1 MNTFRFL
8 FFVTVLILGLTASTI
23 ASGAVQQPVPPA
35 IPGPGEVLAAI
46 NNYRTQN
53 GLPAL
58 TTIGL
63 LSSLAQGQADYQ
75 ASIGSVTHTG
85 PGGTTPQQRAAS
97 AGYGGGGFF
106 YYSEIIYGGWNA
118 ATSDAMAWWKNSGLH
133 NGIMLDTDYTEIGAG
148 VATDG
153 TTVYFTAVL
162 GGPTGGSNNSGSSG
176 SSGEGSGSES
186 PPATQ
191 GALPAVPV
199 VKATPGPDGAITH
212 IVRQGQ
218 TLWTIAA
225 IYEIEL
231 AKLYELNEM
240 NQYSFVFPG
249 DELLIQPPLDPAM
262 LAATQAADQTSGSG
276 KAAPKQ
282 SIGTPFSSVK
292 EQPKATQT
300 PFPTRTPAP
309 TPTPTEPPQASG
321 GILGGDP
328 MVTNLLIVALLILAA
343 VMIASSFMQQK
354 PSRPEKDKLL
364 E

>member
-1 MNTFRFL
+1 MKTYRFL
-8 FFVTVLILGLTASTI
+8 FFISVLILGLTASTI
-23 ASGAVQQPVPPA
+23 ASGAVHQPAPLA
-35 IPGPGEVLAAI
+35 IPGSGEVIAAI
-46 NNYRTQN
+46 NNYRSQN

-58 TTIGL
+58 TSIGL
-63 LSSLAQGQADYQ
+63 LSSLAQAQADYQ

-97 AGYGGGGFF
+97 AGYGGGRFF

-118 ATSDAMAWWKNSGLH
+118 GTSDAMAWWKNSGLH

-153 TTVYFTAVL
+153 TAVYFTAVL
-162 GGPTGGSNNSGSSG
+162 GGPSGGSDTSGGSGSN
-176 SSGEGSGSES
+176 GEGSGNQS
-186 PPATQ
+186 PPPTQ

-199 VKATPGPDGAITH
+199 VKATPGPDGAVIH

-225 IYEIEL
+225 IYELEL
-231 AKLYELNEM
+231 AKLYELNEL

-249 DELLIQPPLDPAM
+249 DELIIQPPVDPAI
-262 LAATQAADQTSGSG
+262 LAATQTADQSSGTG
-276 KAAPKQ
+276 KAASKQ
-282 SIGTPFSSVK
+282 SIGTPFTISK

-309 TPTPTEPPQASG
+309 TPTPTQPPQASG
-321 GILGGDP
+321 GILGDDP
-328 MVTNLLIVALLILAA
+328 MVTNILVVALLVLAA
-343 VMIASSFMQQK
+343 VMIATSFMQQRPK
-354 PSRPEKDKLL
+354 RPEKDGLL
-364 E
+364 K

>member
-1 MNTFRFL
+1 MKTFRL
-8 FFVTVLILGLTASTI
+8 LIFVTVLIVGLSGSSI
-23 ASGAVQQPVPPA
+23 ASGADLLPA
-35 IPGPGEVLAAI
+35 PAEIAGSGEVIAAI

-58 TTIGL
+58 TSVSL

-97 AGYGGGGFF
+97 AGYGGGSFF
-106 YYSEIIYGGWNA
+106 YFSEIIYGGWNA
-118 ATSDAMAWWKNSGLH
+118 TTSDAMAWWKNSGLH

-153 TTVYFTAVL
+153 TTIYFTAVL
-162 GGPTGGSNNSGSSG
+162 GGPSGGSNTSGG
-176 SSGEGSGSES
+176 SSGEGSGNES
-186 PPATQ
+186 PPPTQ

-199 VKATPGPDGAITH
+199 IKATPGPDGAISH

-231 AKLYELNEM
+231 TKLYELNEL

-249 DELLIQPPLDPAM
+249 DELIIQPPLDPAM
-262 LAATQAADQTSGSG
+262 LAATQTANQSPGTG

-282 SIGTPFSSVK
+282 SIGTPFSNVK
-292 EQPKATQT
+292 EQAKPTQT
-300 PFPTRTPAP
+300 SYPTRTPAP
-309 TPTPTEPPQASG
+309 TPTPTQPPQASG
-321 GILGGDP
+321 GILGSDP

-354 PSRPEKDKLL
+354 PSRPEKDNLL